1 MAAGRAL
8 PTCRRPRVAHPRTA
22 SRDSGR
28 RGLPAAER
36 RLSQPTARSTAPL
49 LPADWWRGGPMGRRA
64 ASSRPWRHG
73 GKMAA
78 ALRSLSRPSR
88 PSPRSP
94 RAPSAIRR
102 PRGRSPP
109 SFRSGGAAAIPPGEP
124 FSLSPPADKM
134 AAPARTGGG
143 SAHAPRASAWRWG
156 STWGWG
162 GTDKTGGRRKR
173 EGRGGGHRVKG
184 AGMEGERGA
193 GGAEGG
199 WGVGGRRRWRG
210 RQKERWVCGAQGV
223 RGVRLWAVW
232 VWGRWGLW
240 VPEPEAVRCGGGQG
254 GDGRGALLGR
264 APRRGGGGCAV
275 RYGVGRWCCV
285 GCRAGG
291 CGQSRRARGPT
302 GLPSYPQGRHC
313 PHGSPFS
320 LQLPS
325 SPVVPPLPHRAPI
338 HPSNRAALS
347 VGSAPL
353 PTPHTRGS
361 ISQQQRLLLC
371 FILTPLL
378 PRQL

>member
-1 MAAGRAL
+1 
-8 PTCRRPRVAHPRTA
+8 
-22 SRDSGR
+22 
-28 RGLPAAER
+28 
-36 RLSQPTARSTAPL
+36 
-49 LPADWWRGGPMGRRA
+49 
-64 ASSRPWRHG
+64 
-73 GKMAA
+73 MAA
-78 ALRSLSRPSR
+78 ALSSLSRPSR

-162 GTDKTGGRRKR
+162 GTDKTGGRGER
-173 EGRGGGHRVKG
+173 EGRGGG
-184 AGMEGERGA
+184 APSERSGNGGRTA
-193 GGAEGG
+193 GGGSRGRVGSGVAGKSAGCVGPRGSVGSGSGPCGSGG
-199 WGVGGRRRWRG
+199 GGGCGCRSRRLCAAGVG
-210 RQKERWVCGAQGV
+210 
-223 RGVRLWAVW
+223 
-232 VWGRWGLW
+232 
-240 VPEPEAVRCGGGQG
+240 G

-264 APRRGGGGCAV
+264 APRRGGGGGAV

-302 GLPSYPQGRHC
+302 GLPSYPQGRHR

-353 PTPHTRGS
+353 PTPHTRSS

-378 PRQL
+378 PWQL